1 MTNCRLRTAFLFGIS
16 YLEKEK
22 KLGYLY
28 NSKSTIK
35 MMKTTFKTLAFAVL
49 FMAAN
54 VIFAQSKITG
64 TVVDGETNEPLPG
77 ANVLLK
83 GTQTGTATDFDGK
96 FTLNVAPG
104 TYTLLVSY
112 VGYDDY
118 SQTVSVKA
126 GQTLNL
132 GKIKMNPSA
141 ESLSQ
146 ITIVGVADIAKER
159 LTPVAQSTIKAA
171 EIQEN
176 LGTKELP
183 EVLNYT
189 PSVYA
194 TKRGGGWGDARIDI
208 RGFDQRNTAVLIN
221 GMPVNDME
229 NGWVYWSN
237 WAGLADVVSA
247 MQVQRGLGAS
257 KLAISSVGGTIN
269 ILTTTSEK
277 QKGGSVAF
285 SMGNDGYTKYLASYS
300 TGLMDN
306 GFSASFLLSHTKG
319 NGYVD
324 ATQFNGYTWFL
335 GLGYKASDNLSFMF
349 TATGAP
355 QWHHQR
361 DWAPSIADYIK
372 YGGTFDKP
380 NIKYN
385 SDWGYLDGKVFTW
398 RRNFYHKPI
407 ASLNIDYKFNDNYKV
422 NSVFYGSWGR
432 GGGTGGIGKING
444 AKYYYSTFRD
454 TQETGLVRFD
464 DIYTWN
470 SGGSVPDFGA
480 DRTADS
486 EGYFTNT
493 RNDGLTRRA
502 SMNSHDWYGT
512 IINFHGDVTD
522 NVSADLGVDWRTY
535 KGYHYRVVND
545 VIGADRYM
553 DNRNV
558 NDPNNIITPDEF
570 VEANPAWNPF
580 IDILGQQKIEYFN
593 VGKVKWLGIFGQ
605 VEYKT
610 DKLSTFVQGSF
621 SQQGFQRIDYFRYA
635 DNDPEQTSELVNLP
649 GYNIKGGANYNINE
663 QHNIFFNAG
672 LYSKQPLFRA
682 VFPNYT
688 NDVNP
693 DLKNEK
699 VKAFEAGYGFKGEH
713 WKFNINLY
721 HTTWSDRYAVAS
733 TRIGSQRLYGKMYG
747 VTEVHKGIEFEIRAH
762 YGQFQ
767 FYGMLSAGDWQYKND
782 IDVDFFD
789 NNNQYV
795 TTKTVYLN
803 GVKVGNS
810 AQFTSRLGLRYSP
823 VKGLA
828 FDLNQFFVDNLF
840 AKIDLNQFQD
850 PNHQGSLK
858 LPAYSLVDA
867 GVSYKFDVKHLG
879 NIALR
884 FNVNNVFN
892 KIYIAESDTN
902 IFPGTSSQVWN
913 GIDTRNR
920 VFFGFGRTWKF
931 SVKLRF

>member
-1 MTNCRLRTAFLFGIS
+1 
-16 YLEKEK
+16 
-22 KLGYLY
+22 
-28 NSKSTIK
+28 

-64 TVVDGETNEPLPG
+64 TVVDGQTNEPLPG

-83 GTQTGTATDFDGK
+83 GTQNGAATDFDGK

-118 SQTVSVKA
+118 SQTVSVRA

-194 TKRGGGWGDARIDI
+194 TKRGGGWGDARINI

-269 ILTTTSEK
+269 ILTSTSEK

-306 GFSASFLLSHTKG
+306 GLSASFLLSHTKG

-361 DWAPSIADYIK
+361 DYPPTLADYIK

-464 DIYTWN
+464 DIYKWN

-493 RNDGLTRRA
+493 RDEGLTRRA

-522 NVSADLGVDWRTY
+522 NISADLGVDWRTY

-570 VEANPAWNPF
+570 VEANPSWNPF

-593 VGKVKWLGIFGQ
+593 VGRVKWLGVFGQ

-610 DKLSTFVQGSF
+610 EKLSTFVQGSF
-621 SQQGFQRIDYFRYA
+621 SRQGFQRIDYFNYA
-635 DNDPEQTSELVNLP
+635 NDDPEQTSRLVNLP
-649 GYNIKGGANYNINE
+649 GYNVKGGFNYNFDE
-663 QHNIFFNAG
+663 QHNIFVNAG
-672 LYSKQPLFRA
+672 YYSKQPLFRA
-682 VFPNYT
+682 VFPHNSD
-688 NDVNP
+688 NMVAK

-699 VKAFEAGYGFKGEH
+699 VKAIEIGYGFKNDH
-713 WKFNINLY
+713 WHININGYYTLWDDKFQFA
-721 HTTWSDRYAVAS
+721 TGYASGFGKV
-733 TRIGSQRLYGKMYG
+733 RGRLYG
-747 VTEVHKGIEFEIRAH
+747 VQEIHKGIELEAKAN
-762 YGQFQ
+762 YGMVK
-767 FYGMLSAGDWQYKND
+767 FYGMLSAGDWSYGKNVHN
-782 IDVDFFD
+782 VDFYNLYDDTDFKFT
-789 NNNQYV
+789 QP
-795 TTKTVYLN
+795 TIFLK
-803 GVKVGNS
+803 GVKVGDA
-810 AQFTSRLGLRYSP
+810 AQFTSRLGMVVNP
-823 VKGLA
+823 VKGLY
-828 FDLNQFFVDNLF
+828 FDVNQFYADNLYSKF
-840 AKIDLNQFQD
+840 DAYYFKDQN
-850 PNHQGSLK
+850 NSGVLK

-867 GVSYKFDVKHLG
+867 GIKYKFDIKHLG
-879 NIALR
+879 NISLR
-884 FNVNNVFN
+884 LNVNNVFN
-892 KIYIAESDTN
+892 KIYISESDSN
-902 IFPGTSSQVWN
+902 IHPGDHGATGVMYK
-913 GIDTRNR
+913 GIDTGNN
-920 VFFGFGRTWKF
+920 VFFGFGRTWMF
-931 SVKLRF
+931 GAKLRF